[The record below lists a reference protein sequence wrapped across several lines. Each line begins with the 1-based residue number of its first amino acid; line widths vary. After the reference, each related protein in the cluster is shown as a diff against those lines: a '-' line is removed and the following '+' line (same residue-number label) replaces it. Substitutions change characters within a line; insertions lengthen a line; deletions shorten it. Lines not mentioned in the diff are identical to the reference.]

1 MSDAPHQT
9 VAVDQAYA
17 FACGELSS
25 RFEFAAGGVR
35 ARVQVITFCSR
46 QRFPCLRQRDDVVLQ
61 LARRIIADACH
72 EADLVVDEN
81 ESGIFRR

>member
-1 MSDAPHQT
+1 
-9 VAVDQAYA
+9 
-17 FACGELSS
+17 
-25 RFEFAAGGVR
+25 
-35 ARVQVITFCSR
+35 
-46 QRFPCLRQRDDVVLQ
+46 VLQ